1 MEYSQ
6 KFNIKIELVLDG
18 KPNAYLYDSTD
29 LIQSRIIFKNWYYKL
44 SILKDKH
51 PKNKLFKHCL
61 SSLWGSLTQ
70 ANKITKTEQQLI
82 DEKIDY
88 DHYGNVDFLI
98 RNQNFNKDGTV
109 YYELI
114 NREKPYLHNL
124 ARIKS
129 YLTAF
134 ARIKIA
140 KIALMKLSSVI
151 RIQTDSISF
160 AVPFNYKS
168 ITNLLPE
175 EKTTGLINW
184 KTCNVYGKIVN

>member
-1 MEYSQ
+1 MNY
-6 KFNIKIELVLDG
+6 N
-18 KPNAYLYDSTD
+18 N
-29 LIQSRIIFKNWYYKL
+29 
-44 SILKDKH
+44 
-51 PKNKLFKHCL
+51 
-61 SSLWGSLTQ
+61 
-70 ANKITKTEQQLI
+70 
-82 DEKIDY
+82 
-88 DHYGNVDFLI
+88 
-98 RNQNFNKDGTV
+98 DGTI

-175 EKTTGLINW
+175 QKTTGLINW
-184 KTCNVYGKIVN
+184 KTCNSYSKL

>member
-1 MEYSQ
+1 MEFSQ
-6 KFNIKIELVLDG
+6 KFNIKIELFLDG

-140 KIALMKLSSVI
+140 KIALM
-151 RIQTDSISF
+151 
-160 AVPFNYKS
+160 N
-168 ITNLLPE
+168 
-175 EKTTGLINW
+175 
-184 KTCNVYGKIVN
+184 